1 MSDINRNIQTATQI
15 EGAGLSELTSSKD
28 LHQTLSATPANAT
41 DLASASI
48 SPADVL
54 RVSQR
59 PDIRKAVL
67 EQVPQIDTSVELTN
81 SRSRAP
87 AQRSAEGGVK
97 NGVFKNAF
105 YRYDGGLL
113 NKILA
118 LIGNILKVIERLFLR
133 LLGARDTV
141 APPNNPQSTSS
152 KREDTSTDSSEQE
165 LEKERRKELR
175 EQAELLIKRG

>member
-1 MSDINRNIQTATQI
+1 MSDINRKIQTATQI
-15 EGAGLSELTSSKD
+15 EGSDLSELASAKD
-28 LHQTLSATPANAT
+28 LHQSLTASPANAT

-59 PDIRKAVL
+59 TDIRKSVH
-67 EQVPQIDTSVELTN
+67 ERVPTQETAVELTN
-81 SRSRAP
+81 SRSKSSAP
-87 AQRSAEGGVK
+87 RTTEGGAK
-97 NGVFKNAF
+97 QGVFKNAF

-133 LLGARDTV
+133 LLGARDAV
-141 APPNNPQSTSS
+141 APNTQQSPSN
-152 KREDTSTDSSEQE
+152 KREDTTTDSSKQE
-165 LEKERRKELR
+165 LEKEKRKERR
-175 EQAELLIKRG
+175 EQAELLVKRQ

>member
-1 MSDINRNIQTATQI
+1 MSDINRKTQTATQI
-15 EGAGLSELTSSKD
+15 EGADLSELASAKD
-28 LHQTLSATPANAT
+28 LHQSPTASPANAT

-59 PDIRKAVL
+59 TDIRKSVH
-67 EQVPQIDTSVELTN
+67 ERVPAQETAVELTN
-81 SRSRAP
+81 SRSKSSAP
-87 AQRSAEGGVK
+87 RSTEAGAKQGI
-97 NGVFKNAF
+97 FKNAF

-133 LLGARDTV
+133 LLGARDAV
-141 APPNNPQSTSS
+141 APPSNPQSTSS
-152 KREDTSTDSSEQE
+152 KRDDKTTDSSKQE
-165 LEKERRKELR
+165 LEKENRKERR
-175 EQAELLIKRG
+175 EQAELLVKRQ